1 MQAIIDR
8 IEGNIAVLEVDGTRF
23 MDVPLAEL
31 PAGCGKGDVL
41 RGRPGA
47 WAKDDAEKAARL
59 KLNADL
65 MAQLFKP

>member
-8 IEGNIAVLEVDGTRF
+8 IEGNIAVLEIDGARF

-31 PAGCGKGDVL
+31 PVGCGKGDVL
-41 RGRPGA
+41 RGMPGA
-47 WAKDDAEKAARL
+47 WTKDDAEKAARL

-65 MAQLFKP
+65 MAKLFKH